1 MTPLNYSVKHFN
13 ELTPLELYQF
23 LKLRIEVF
31 IIEQNC
37 PYEECDNKDKNAFHV
52 MGKDNQGEIHAY
64 TRLLD
69 AGVSYEHYSSIGRVV
84 TSAKYRNTGEGR
96 RLMNYSLQKISEL
109 YPNLNVKISSQSY
122 ISKFYESLGFKAT
135 GEEYLEDGI
144 PHIGMVKE

>member
-1 MTPLNYSVKHFN
+1 MTPLNYSIKHFS
-13 ELTPLELYQF
+13 ELTPLELYQL

-37 PYEECDNKDKNAFHV
+37 PYEECDNKDLNAYHIL
-52 MGKDNQGEIHAY
+52 GKDENDEIQAY

-69 AGVSYEHYSSIGRVV
+69 AGASYEHYSSIGRVV
-84 TSAKYRNTGEGR
+84 TSAKYRKSGEGR
-96 RLMNYSLQKISEL
+96 KLMNYSLQKISEL
-109 YPNLNVKISSQSY
+109 YPHLHVKISSQSY
-122 ISKFYESLGFKAT
+122 IAKFYESLGFKAT